1 MTAAVAPAL
10 LLLIVRTEVL
20 TLAAAEERAV
30 KHQPALIQAD
40 QAAAASEARGVEAR
54 ATLLPQVTATAGY
67 RRGTGNRNLRVG
79 LVPTYAATGTGGQ
92 SSQIFDYLST
102 NVTATQLLYDF
113 GQSTGAWRAARE
125 HAAAAR
131 DEVRATVGEILLN
144 VRLAFIN
151 ARIQE
156 GILAVARENLSNR
169 RRHLDQIQGFVGAQ
183 VRPPIDL
190 AQARADVGNAE
201 LRLLSAENERALAD
215 ADLAQAMGGTTGGA
229 YTLAE
234 DDVPS
239 VADEEA
245 SQEQL
250 LCQATRQR
258 ADLSALDR
266 RVFADQ
272 QSLSAARGSFGP
284 KVYLSASVTDS
295 GPLWT
300 PGPFDGR
307 NLRWNYYALLS
318 VSWPIF
324 EGLRSQGLVNEMKA
338 AMGQTVASRSQLLL
352 TAGVEIERAR
362 RTIATAKEAIRV
374 SDMTVESARERLNLA
389 EGRYRAGAGT
399 VLELADAQLG
409 LVAAE
414 VAQVQTHFA
423 LSVARAR
430 LLHALGDTKV
440 AAQQ

>member
-113 GQSTGAWRAARE
+113 GQSTGAWRAARA

-215 ADLAQAMGGTTGGA
+215 ADLAQAMGDTTGRA
-229 YTLAE
+229 YALAE

-266 RVFADQ
+266 QLFADQ

-374 SDMTVESARERLNLA
+374 SDMAVESARERLNLA